1 VRLDVYFGGAGITSA
16 DVAGRTVAV
25 IDVLRAS
32 TSITVAMA
40 NGARN
45 IIPFESSEEAVLRSK
60 SFERR
65 DVLLAGER
73 KMRPIPGFDLGNS
86 PGEFS
91 RDVVEGKTILFATT
105 NGTVALVGVTGAK
118 EVVVASYAN
127 FSLVL
132 STLRAAA
139 RGGSD
144 VTIICAGRD
153 RQFALEDSACAGRY
167 ARHLIRRLQGVEVN
181 DATRACMLVARK
193 YGDDIS
199 RLFTD
204 SSHGRALADAG
215 YAEDLALCSA
225 LDKYP
230 VVPVYQDRQIKLG
243 TTRGR

>member
-1 VRLDVYFGGAGITSA
+1 MRLDVYFGANGLTPA

-32 TSITVAMA
+32 TTIAVAVA

-45 IIPFESSEEAVLRSK
+45 VIPFDSSEEAVLRSK

-86 PGEFS
+86 PGEFA
-91 RDVVEGKTILFATT
+91 REAVEGKTILFATT
-105 NGTVALVGVTGAK
+105 NGTVALVGVQGAK
-118 EVVVASYAN
+118 EVVVGSYVN
-127 FSLVL
+127 FTAVL
-132 STLRAAA
+132 AALRTAA
-139 RGGSD
+139 RAGNDIS
-144 VTIICAGRD
+144 IICAGRD
-153 RQFALEDSACAGRY
+153 RQFALEDSACAGRF
-167 ARHLIRRLQGVEVN
+167 ARHLSRRLTGVEVN
-181 DATRACMLVARK
+181 DAARACILIARK
-193 YGDDIS
+193 YGDDVD
-199 RLFTD
+199 RLFQD

-215 YAEDLALCSA
+215 FGADLAVCAA

-243 TTRGR
+243 NTRGR